1 MSSSITPF
9 KISVTDE
16 RLAGLQQKLALT
28 DFPDECVDAVNW
40 CHGPPLSNVKRLV
53 NHWNNAFDWRAAEA
67 ALNKF
72 PQYTTQIEIEGFG
85 RHDLHFVHQPSQ
97 VKNAIPL
104 LFVHGW
110 PGSFIE
116 VTRMLPHL
124 VQGGGDFPAF
134 HVVAPSLVGFGF
146 SSASNRKDF
155 GIDQQAEAVHKIM
168 LALGYTEYAVQG
180 GDLGY
185 LVSRFLALKY
195 PKHVK
200 AHHISNAAP
209 AKPTADSHPELH
221 AKVENTQLSASELE
235 GLGRTEYFSKEG
247 NGYYKKQATKPQTVG
262 YFMADSPV
270 GLLAWL
276 LETFHDWVDDY
287 KWTDD
292 EILTWVSIYY
302 FSRAG
307 PASSNYIYYAIEH
320 ADVSPFVAAQK
331 YSEVPLGISRF
342 PKDLIL
348 LPKLWNHTLG
358 PIVFEKE
365 HQKGGHFAAWEN
377 PGAIVDDLRT
387 MFGKNGGAFNV
398 VAGKSGYNA
407 AIA

>member
-16 RLAGLQQKLALT
+16 KLARLQQKLALT

-40 CHGPPLSNVKRLV
+40 CHGTPLSDVKRLIQ
-53 NHWNNAFDWRAAEA
+53 HWKNSFDWRASEA
-67 ALNKF
+67 TLNEF
-72 PQYTTQIEIEGFG
+72 PQYTTRINIDSFG
-85 RHDLHFVHQPSQ
+85 QQELHFVHQPSQ

-104 LFVHGW
+104 LFLHGW

-116 VTRMLPHL
+116 VTRILPQL
-124 VQGGGDFPAF
+124 VQGGDDFPAF

-146 SSASNRKDF
+146 SSGSNRKDF
-155 GIDQQAEAVHKIM
+155 GIDQQAEAVHKVM
-168 LALGYTEYAVQG
+168 LALGYTQYIVQG
-180 GDLGY
+180 GDIGY
-185 LVSRFLALKY
+185 LVSRFLVLKY
-195 PKHVK
+195 PNHVK

-209 AKPTADSHPELH
+209 AEPNEELHPKLH
-221 AKVENTQLSASELE
+221 AKVKDTPLSSGELE
-235 GLGRTEYFSKEG
+235 GLGRTEHFSKEG

-262 YFMADSPV
+262 YFMADSPS

-276 LETFHDWVDDY
+276 LEAFHDWVDDY

-292 EILTWVSIYY
+292 EILTWISIYY

-307 PASSNYIYYAIEH
+307 PASSSYIYYAMEH
-320 ADVSPFVAAQK
+320 AEVSPFVAAQK
-331 YSEVPLGISRF
+331 YSEVPLGTSRF

-358 PIVFEKE
+358 PIVYEKE
-365 HQKGGHFAAWEN
+365 HKNGGHFAAWEV
-377 PGAIVDDLRT
+377 PDAIVDDLRT
-387 MFGKNGGAFNV
+387 MFGKGGGAFGV
-398 VAGKSGYNA
+398 VAGKSGFDA
-407 AIA
+407 A